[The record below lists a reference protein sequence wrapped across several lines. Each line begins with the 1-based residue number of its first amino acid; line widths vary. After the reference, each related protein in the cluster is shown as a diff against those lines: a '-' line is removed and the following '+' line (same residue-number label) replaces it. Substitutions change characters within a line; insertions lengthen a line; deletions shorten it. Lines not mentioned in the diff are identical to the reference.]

1 MSEQKAFNLTID
13 EQNIAWLAIDV
24 PGEKMNTLQAAFA
37 DEMAAIFDELGDKQ
51 STLKGMVVHSLKPD
65 NFIAGADVRM
75 LDACQSA
82 AEAQALAQQGQQ
94 MFAKLSDLPFPVVAA
109 IHGPCLGGG
118 LELALACDYR
128 VCSDDDATRLGLPEV
143 QLGLLPGSG
152 GTQRLPRLIGLLP
165 SLDLILTGKQ
175 LRAKKAGKLGVVDA
189 VVPQTILLDVAKG
202 LIEKSSPK
210 RKSGKKASTKEKLM
224 AHTGLGRKVIFE
236 QAAKKTQSKTR
247 GNYPAAEAILDV
259 IRYGLEH
266 GFDKGLQKEAQRF
279 GELVM
284 TSESKA
290 LRSIFFATT
299 EMKKDNGSDATP
311 RKIQRAAVLGGG
323 LMGAGISH
331 VSVAKAKVPVRIKDV
346 SNDGVLNALQYNYK
360 LFDKQRQRRILSKAQ
375 LQSKMVQLSGGTDFT
390 GFKNTD
396 IVIEAVFEDLTLK
409 QQMVADVEANGHAET
424 IFATNTSSLPIHQI
438 AAQANHPEKVVG
450 LHYFSPVEK
459 MPLVEVIPHEGT
471 SDETVA
477 TVVAFARKQGK
488 TPIVVKD
495 CAGFYVNRILAPYM
509 NEAAQVL
516 MAGEPIEQLDKA
528 LLNFGFPVGPITLLD
543 EVGVD
548 IGAKIMPILVKE
560 LGARFQGP
568 DVFDIL
574 LNDGRKGRK
583 SGKGFYTYKGKKK
596 EVDKSVYK
604 LLKLTPES
612 NLAEKDIAMRC
623 VLPMLN
629 EAVRCLD
636 EGIIRSPRDGDIG
649 AIFGIGFPPFLGG
662 PFRYMDQIGV
672 KKLVDIMN
680 DHAQKYGDRF
690 APCDGLLTRAGLDK
704 PFYSN

>member
-1 MSEQKAFNLTID
+1 MTEQTAFKLSID
-13 EQNIAWLAIDV
+13 EQNIAWLSIDV
-24 PGEKMNTLQAAFA
+24 VGEKMNTLQAAFA
-37 DEMAAIFDELGDKQ
+37 QEMEAIFAQLSEAG
-51 STLKGMVVHSLKPD
+51 KGIKGLVIHSLKPD

-75 LDACQSA
+75 LEACKSA
-82 AEAQALAQQGQQ
+82 EEAQALAVKGQQ
-94 MFAKLSDLPFPVVAA
+94 MFQKLSDLPYPVVAA
-109 IHGPCLGGG
+109 IHGRCLGGG

-128 VCSDDDATRLGLPEV
+128 ISTDSAKTKLGLPEV

-175 LRAKKAGKLGVVDA
+175 LRAKKAKKLGILDA
-189 VVPQTILLDVAKG
+189 VVPETILLEVAKSFV
-202 LIEKSSPK
+202 EKN
-210 RKSGKKASTKEKLM
+210 SGKNKAKQKVSTKEKLI
-224 AHTGLGRKVIFE
+224 ANTGLGRKVIFE
-236 QAAKKTQSKTR
+236 QATKKTHEKTR
-247 GNYPAAEAILDV
+247 GNYPAADAILEV
-259 IRYGLEH
+259 IRFGLEK
-266 GFDKGLQKEAQRF
+266 GFEQGQKKEAQRF

-284 TSESKA
+284 TPESKA

-299 EMKKDNGSDATP
+299 EMKKDLGSDASP
-311 RKIQRAAVLGGG
+311 IKIDRAAVLGGG

-346 SNDGVLNALQYNYK
+346 SNDGVLNAMQYNYK
-360 LFDKQRQRRILSKAQ
+360 LFEKQRKRRIISKAQ
-375 LQSKMVQLSGGTDFT
+375 LQSQMLQLSGGIDFT
-390 GFKNTD
+390 RFKQTD
-396 IVIEAVFEDLTLK
+396 IVIEAVFEDLELK
-409 QQMVADVEANGHAET
+409 QTMVADVEQNAKPTT
-424 IFATNTSSLPIHQI
+424 IFATNTSSLPIKQI
-438 AAQANHPEKVVG
+438 AERATRPENVVG

-471 SDETVA
+471 SSETIA
-477 TVVAFARKQGK
+477 TVVEFARKQGK

-516 MAGEPIEQLDKA
+516 MANETIESLDKA

-548 IGAKIMPILVKE
+548 IGAKIIPILVNE
-560 LGARFQGP
+560 LGERFKGP
-568 DVFDIL
+568 DVFDKL
-574 LNDGRKGRK
+574 LNDNRKGRK

-604 LLKLTPES
+604 LLGLNPEAKQS
-612 NLAEKDIAMRC
+612 EKDMALRC

-662 PFRYMDQIGV
+662 PFRYMDQIGLP
-672 KKLVDIMN
+672 KLVEIMN
-680 DHAQKYGDRF
+680 EHATQYGDRF
-690 APCDGLLTRAGLDK
+690 APCDGLLTRAGLEQL
-704 PFYSN
+704 FYS

>member
-1 MSEQKAFNLTID
+1 MSEQKAFKLNID
-13 EQNIAWLAIDV
+13 ENDFAWLAIDV

-37 DEMAAIFDELGDKQ
+37 EEMEDVFAQLDEKKSSI
-51 STLKGMVVHSLKPD
+51 KGLIVHSLKPD
-65 NFIAGADVRM
+65 NFVAGADVRM
-75 LDACQSA
+75 LDACTTA
-82 AEAQALAQQGQQ
+82 AEAQALAEKGQQ
-94 MFAKLSDLPFPVVAA
+94 MFQHLSDLPYPVVAA

-128 VCSDDDATRLGLPEV
+128 VCTDSDKTRLGLPEV

-175 LRAKKAGKLGVVDA
+175 LRAKKAKKLGVVDA
-189 VVPQTILLDVAKG
+189 VVPETILLDVAKSFV
-202 LIEKSSPK
+202 EKNAGKSKGK
-210 RKSGKKASTKEKLM
+210 RKVSTKEKLISN
-224 AHTGLGRKVIFE
+224 TGLGRKVIFD
-236 QAAKKTQSKTR
+236 QAAKKTFEKTR
-247 GNYPAAEAILDV
+247 GNYPAADAILEV
-259 IRYGLEH
+259 IRYGLEK
-266 GFDKGLQKEAQRF
+266 GFEQGQKKEAERF
-279 GELVM
+279 AELVM

-299 EMKKDNGSDATP
+299 EMKKENGSDAEP
-311 RKIQRAAVLGGG
+311 LPVKRAAVLGGG

-346 SNDGVLNALQYNYK
+346 SEDGVLNALKYNYK
-360 LFDKQRQRRILSKAQ
+360 LFETQRKRRIISKAQ
-375 LQSKMVQLSGGTDFT
+375 LQSKMLQLSGGTDFT
-390 GFKNTD
+390 SFNHTD
-396 IVIEAVFEDLTLK
+396 IVIEAVFEDLDLK
-409 QQMVADVEANGHAET
+409 QKMVADIEENAKDST
-424 IFATNTSSLPIHQI
+424 IFATNTSSLPIGQI
-438 AAQANHPEKVVG
+438 AEKAQRPENVVG

-471 SDETVA
+471 SDETVS
-477 TVVAFARKQGK
+477 TVVEFARKQGK

-516 MAGEPIEQLDKA
+516 MSGEPIGHLDKA

-548 IGAKIMPILVKE
+548 IGAKIMPILVNE
-560 LGARFQGP
+560 LGERFKGP
-568 DVFDIL
+568 DVFDTL

-604 LLKLTPES
+604 LLGLSPES
-612 NLAEKDIAMRC
+612 KMAQEEMAMRC

-672 KKLVDIMN
+672 KKLVEIMN
-680 DHAQKYGDRF
+680 QHAEKYGDRF

-704 PFYSN
+704 PFYE

>member
-1 MSEQKAFNLTID
+1 MSEQTAFNLSID
-13 EQNIAWLAIDV
+13 EQNIAWLSIDV

-37 DEMAAIFDELGDKQ
+37 EEMEAIFAQLAEKQ
-51 STLKGMVVHSLKPD
+51 STIKGLIVHSLKPD

-75 LDACQSA
+75 LDACTSA
-82 AEAQALAQQGQQ
+82 KEAQALAEKGQQ
-94 MFAKLSDLPFPVVAA
+94 MFQQLSDLPYPVVAA

-128 VCSDDDATRLGLPEV
+128 VCTDSDKTRLGLPEV

-175 LRAKKAGKLGVVDA
+175 LRAKKAKKLGVADA
-189 VVPQTILLDVAKG
+189 VVPETILLEVAKSFV
-202 LIEKSSPK
+202 EKN
-210 RKSGKKASTKEKLM
+210 SGKSKSKRKASTKEKLISN
-224 AHTGLGRKVIFE
+224 TGLGRKVIFE
-236 QAAKKTQSKTR
+236 QAAKKTNQKTR
-247 GNYPAAEAILDV
+247 GNYPAADAILEV
-259 IRYGLEH
+259 IRFGLEK
-266 GFDKGLQKEAQRF
+266 GFEQGQQKEAERF

-299 EMKKDNGSDATP
+299 EMKKEHGSDADP
-311 RKIQRAAVLGGG
+311 KAIANAAVLGGG

-331 VSVAKAKVPVRIKDV
+331 VSVAKAKVPTRIKDV
-346 SNDGVLNALQYNYK
+346 SNDGVLNALKYNFK
-360 LFDKQRQRRILSKAQ
+360 LFEKQRKRRIISKAQ
-375 LQSKMVQLSGGTDFT
+375 LQSKMLQLSGGVDFT
-390 GFKNTD
+390 RFNHTD
-396 IVIEAVFEDLTLK
+396 IVIEAVFEDLDLK
-409 QQMVADVEANGHAET
+409 QKMVADVEENAKDST

-438 AAQANHPEKVVG
+438 AEKAQRPENVVG

-459 MPLVEVIPHEGT
+459 MPLVEVIPHETT
-471 SDETVA
+471 SDETIS
-477 TVVAFARKQGK
+477 TVVEFARKQGK

-516 MAGEPIEQLDKA
+516 LSGEPIEQLDKA

-548 IGAKIMPILVKE
+548 IGAKIMPILVAE
-560 LGARFQGP
+560 LGGRFQGP
-568 DVFDIL
+568 DVFDKL

-596 EVDKSVYK
+596 EVDKSIYK
-604 LLKLTPES
+604 LLGLNPES
-612 NLAEKDIAMRC
+612 SLAEKDIAMRC

-662 PFRYMDQIGV
+662 PFRYMDQIGI
-672 KKLVDIMN
+672 KQLVEIMN
-680 DHAQKYGDRF
+680 EHAKKYGDRF
-690 APCDGLLTRAGLDK
+690 APCDGLLTRAGIDAK
-704 PFYSN
+704 FYP

>member
-1 MSEQKAFNLTID
+1 MSEQKAFKLNID
-13 EQNIAWLAIDV
+13 ENDFAWLAIDV

-37 DEMAAIFDELGDKQ
+37 EEMEDVFAQLDEKKSSI
-51 STLKGMVVHSLKPD
+51 KGLIVHSLKPD
-65 NFIAGADVRM
+65 NFVAGADVRM
-75 LDACQSA
+75 LDACTTA
-82 AEAQALAQQGQQ
+82 AEAQALAEKGQQ
-94 MFAKLSDLPFPVVAA
+94 MFQHLSDLPYPVVAA

-128 VCSDDDATRLGLPEV
+128 VCTDSDKTRLGLPEV

-175 LRAKKAGKLGVVDA
+175 LRAKKAKKLGVVDA
-189 VVPQTILLDVAKG
+189 VVPETILLDVAKSFV
-202 LIEKSSPK
+202 EKNAGKSKGK
-210 RKSGKKASTKEKLM
+210 RKVSTKEKLISN
-224 AHTGLGRKVIFE
+224 TGLGRKVIFD
-236 QAAKKTQSKTR
+236 QAAKKTFEKTR
-247 GNYPAAEAILDV
+247 GNYPAADAILEV
-259 IRYGLEH
+259 IRYGLEK
-266 GFDKGLQKEAQRF
+266 GFEQGQKKEAERF
-279 GELVM
+279 AELVM

-299 EMKKDNGSDATP
+299 EMKKENGSDAEP
-311 RKIQRAAVLGGG
+311 LPVKRAAVLGGG

-346 SNDGVLNALQYNYK
+346 SEDGVLNALKYNYK
-360 LFDKQRQRRILSKAQ
+360 LFETQRKRRIISKAQ
-375 LQSKMVQLSGGTDFT
+375 LQSKMLQLSGGTDFT
-390 GFKNTD
+390 SFNHTD
-396 IVIEAVFEDLTLK
+396 IVIEAVFEDLDLK
-409 QQMVADVEANGHAET
+409 QKMVADIEENAKDST
-424 IFATNTSSLPIHQI
+424 IFATNTSSLPIGQI
-438 AAQANHPEKVVG
+438 AEKVQRPENVVG

-471 SDETVA
+471 SDETVS
-477 TVVAFARKQGK
+477 TVVEFARKQGK

-516 MAGEPIEQLDKA
+516 MSGEPIGHLDKA

-548 IGAKIMPILVKE
+548 IGAKIMPILVNE
-560 LGARFQGP
+560 LGERFKGP
-568 DVFDIL
+568 DVFDTL

-604 LLKLTPES
+604 LLGLSPES
-612 NLAEKDIAMRC
+612 KMAQEEMAMRC

-672 KKLVDIMN
+672 KKLVEIMN
-680 DHAQKYGDRF
+680 QHAEKYGDRF

-704 PFYSN
+704 PFYE

>member
-1 MSEQKAFNLTID
+1 MSEQKAFKLNID
-13 EQNIAWLAIDV
+13 DNDFAWLAIDV

-37 DEMAAIFDELGDKQ
+37 EEMEEVFAQLDEKKSSI
-51 STLKGMVVHSLKPD
+51 KGLIIHSLKPD
-65 NFIAGADVRM
+65 NFVAGADVRM
-75 LDACQSA
+75 LDACTTA
-82 AEAQALAQQGQQ
+82 AEAQALAEKGQQ
-94 MFAKLSDLPFPVVAA
+94 MFQHLSDLPYPVVAA

-128 VCSDDDATRLGLPEV
+128 VCTDSDKTRLGLPEV

-175 LRAKKAGKLGVVDA
+175 LRAKKAKKLGVVDA
-189 VVPQTILLDVAKG
+189 VVPETILLDVAKSFV
-202 LIEKSSPK
+202 EKNAGKSKGK
-210 RKSGKKASTKEKLM
+210 RKVSTKEKLISN
-224 AHTGLGRKVIFE
+224 TGLGRKVIFD
-236 QAAKKTQSKTR
+236 QAAKKTFEKTR
-247 GNYPAAEAILDV
+247 GNYPAADAILEV
-259 IRYGLEH
+259 IRYGLEK
-266 GFDKGLQKEAQRF
+266 GFEQGQKKEAERF
-279 GELVM
+279 AELVM

-299 EMKKDNGSDATP
+299 EMKKENGSDAEP
-311 RKIQRAAVLGGG
+311 LSVKRAAVLGGG

-346 SNDGVLNALQYNYK
+346 SEDGVLNALKYNYK
-360 LFDKQRQRRILSKAQ
+360 LFETQRKRRIISKAQ
-375 LQSKMVQLSGGTDFT
+375 LQSKMLQLSGGTDFT
-390 GFKNTD
+390 SFNHTD
-396 IVIEAVFEDLTLK
+396 IVIEAVFEDLDLK
-409 QQMVADVEANGHAET
+409 QKMVADIEENAKDST
-424 IFATNTSSLPIHQI
+424 IFATNTSSLPIGQI
-438 AAQANHPEKVVG
+438 AEKAQRPENVVG

-471 SDETVA
+471 SDETVS
-477 TVVAFARKQGK
+477 TVVEFARKQGK

-516 MAGEPIEQLDKA
+516 MSGEPIGHLDKA

-548 IGAKIMPILVKE
+548 IGAKIMPILVNE
-560 LGARFQGP
+560 LGERFKGP
-568 DVFDIL
+568 DVFDTL

-604 LLKLTPES
+604 LLGLSPES
-612 NLAEKDIAMRC
+612 KMAQEEMAMRC

-672 KKLVDIMN
+672 KKLVEIMN
-680 DHAQKYGDRF
+680 QHAEKYGDRF

-704 PFYSN
+704 PFYE